1 MMRTQPKR
9 ASKYLRQPDG
19 TYGAE
24 RYTETLRRRSEISTV
39 TGPECTRSICPV
51 ESQRIAAGGKEPKVE
66 SFKTGG
72 DSPFRI
78 DKTQARDEHADEK
91 GNTTV
96 EALAS
101 GSRAA

>member
-1 MMRTQPKR
+1 
-9 ASKYLRQPDG
+9 
-19 TYGAE
+19 
-24 RYTETLRRRSEISTV
+24 
-39 TGPECTRSICPV
+39 V